1 MLIGDNWMQTNS
13 GTFSSKIYLNIW
25 VAIEEAE
32 QGFAEAIEAAK
43 ANGIPFSDVNR
54 LESMSKSIFTDA
66 KSPMT
71 NEVNVW
77 LANKLWEFVNTF
89 SSVTEW
95 IEQSM
100 EIGKKLS
107 DSAVKLFPV
116 IMPMIA
122 KWLWLV

>member
-1 MLIGDNWMQTNS
+1 MQTNS
-13 GTFSSKIYLNIW
+13 GTFSSKIHLNIW

-32 QGFAEAIEAAK
+32 RGFTEAIEAAK
-43 ANGIPFSDVNR
+43 AKGISSSDVNR
-54 LESMSKSIFTDA
+54 LESMSQSIIMDA
-66 KSPMT
+66 KSPLT

-77 LANKLWEFVNTF
+77 LANKVWEFVNTF

-95 IEQSM
+95 IEQSV

-107 DSAVKLFPV
+107 ESAAKLFPV

-122 KWLWLV
+122 KWLWLA